1 MERGEKAQ
9 IIRHWSVIGVECFV
23 GHRCARHTTLAKKPC
38 QFVPNN
44 VQMYDRTT
52 KGEYEVKQCIN
63 FCIFAAL
70 ILFNYPSGQHSLNFR
85 SWMKRT
91 WLNGFF
97 FVAINTRTQSR
108 WLSFIILHE
117 LWMQGKMNGQ
127 IEGAWES
134 RVTIC
139 SMAVHILCL

>member
-1 MERGEKAQ
+1 MASAYFHFDKSEAFEKFKNVKCAWNEVNTRTHAQ

-85 SWMKRT
+85 S
-91 WLNGFF
+91 
-97 FVAINTRTQSR
+97 
-108 WLSFIILHE
+108 
-117 LWMQGKMNGQ
+117 
-127 IEGAWES
+127 
-134 RVTIC
+134 
-139 SMAVHILCL
+139 